1 MSTPKRYASG
11 VANRGSD
18 DFFGTYVAMD
28 PTRVIT
34 FFDDFIPYIG
44 TKYLISTVEAGL
56 GGSATEVMGDEDGGV
71 LVVTNDNAAGDHDH
85 FMLSGDAGTTAN
97 EPFLIEAGKKFW
109 LSTRFKTADADQ
121 NAIVVGLHEINA
133 DPWDSEPTD
142 VFYFRSS
149 AFTATN
155 TATIQFKSSVDGSNS
170 VTTTVKTLAD
180 DTYTILEAYYDGLDT
195 VHLWADGAKAGTADV
210 TNSTRGDL
218 LPNQAVGPA
227 FGMECT
233 DTGADAFTIDWIFAA
248 KER

>member
-28 PTRVIT
+28 PTRVISY
-34 FFDDFIPYIG
+34 FDDFVPYIG
-44 TKYLISTVEAGL
+44 SRYLISTIEAGL
-56 GGSATEVMGDEDGGV
+56 GGSATEVMGDANGGV

-85 FMLSGDAGTTAN
+85 FQLSGDGGTTVY

-121 NAIVVGLHEINA
+121 NAIIIGLHEKNT
-133 DPWDSEPTD
+133 DPWNAEPAD

-149 AFTATN
+149 LFTATN
-155 TATIQFKSSVDGSNS
+155 TATIQFKSSSAAATN

-195 VHLWADGAKAGTADV
+195 VHLWTDGVKVGTADV
-210 TNSTRGDL
+210 TNATRGDL
-218 LPNQAVGPA
+218 LPNQEVSPA

-233 DTGADAFTIDWIFAA
+233 DTGADAFTIDWIFCA